1 MQGSYAKDVQVMHGD
16 KTWISMADNNVWEPG
31 VWVGS
36 SMRVVLIAT
45 IFLALLSQALADWT
59 STLIDIKYDGKQAV
73 IFSAELNL
81 SNGNPYTRDFG
92 ERGMFGKLV
101 TGETVAKNIDEYI
114 DDADRI
120 FAEAKRL
127 IFGPWENGGKTEL
140 SFYKAVGGKQLDL
153 DTGKWV
159 KSKGGDAI
167 RLRHTTEYMGKIR
180 YAYILTDSI
189 TLWKRGD

>member
-1 MQGSYAKDVQVMHGD
+1 MLMAIPFQSLATQSDIVEN
-16 KTWISMADNNVWEPG
+16 IS
-31 VWVGS
+31 
-36 SMRVVLIAT
+36 L
-45 IFLALLSQALADWT
+45 
-59 STLIDIKYDGKQAV
+59 DGLQSV

-81 SNGNPYTRDFG
+81 SNGDPYTRDFG

-101 TGETVAKNIDEYI
+101 IGEQVAKNIDEYI
-114 DDADRI
+114 DDVDRI

-127 IFGPWENGGKTEL
+127 IFGPWQNGGKTEL

-167 RLRHTTEYMGKIR
+167 RLRHTSEYMGKIR
-180 YAYILTDSI
+180 YAYILTDSL

>member
-1 MQGSYAKDVQVMHGD
+1 MIKGVLCLVFILITLRGVVDASQIEIIDE
-16 KTWISMADNNVWEPG
+16 IRLNVPNSI
-31 VWVGS
+31 V
-36 SMRVVLIAT
+36 
-45 IFLALLSQALADWT
+45 
-59 STLIDIKYDGKQAV
+59 
-73 IFSAELNL
+73 FSAELNI

-101 TGETVAKNIDEYI
+101 TGETVVKNIDEYMG
-114 DDADRI
+114 DAYRI

-127 IFGPWENGGKTEL
+127 MFGPWKNGGKTEL
-140 SFYKAVGGKQLDL
+140 SFYKVSGGKQLDL

-167 RLRHTTEYMGKIR
+167 RLRHTSEYMGKIR
-180 YAYILTDSI
+180 YAYILTDSL

>member
-1 MQGSYAKDVQVMHGD
+1 MKRFLI
-16 KTWISMADNNVWEPG
+16 IS
-31 VWVGS
+31 
-36 SMRVVLIAT
+36 
-45 IFLALLSQALADWT
+45 IFLALLSPVLADEAGA
-59 STLIDIKYDGKQAV
+59 INDINYDGKQAV

-81 SNGNPYTRDFG
+81 SNGNPYTRVFG

-101 TGETVAKNIDEYI
+101 TGETVEKNIDEYI
-114 DDADRI
+114 DDADSI

-140 SFYKAVGGKQLDL
+140 SFYTAKGGKQLDL

-167 RLRHTTEYMGKIR
+167 RLRHTSEYMGKIR
-180 YAYILTDSI
+180 YAYILVDSL
-189 TLWKRGD
+189 TLWKRGE

>member
-1 MQGSYAKDVQVMHGD
+1 MDSHRTIIRVIFCLVFILITLHAIAYASQIEIIDEIGL
-16 KTWISMADNNVWEPG
+16 NPLN
-31 VWVGS
+31 
-36 SMRVVLIAT
+36 LI
-45 IFLALLSQALADWT
+45 
-59 STLIDIKYDGKQAV
+59 V
-73 IFSAELNL
+73 FSAELNI
-81 SNGNPYTRDFG
+81 SNGSPYTRDFG

-114 DDADRI
+114 GDADRI

-127 IFGPWENGGKTEL
+127 IFGPWKNGGKTEL

-167 RLRHTTEYMGKIR
+167 RLRHTSEYMGKIR
-180 YAYILTDSI
+180 YAYILTDSL
-189 TLWKRGD
+189 TLWRRGD

>member
-1 MQGSYAKDVQVMHGD
+1 MI
-16 KTWISMADNNVWEPG
+16 TG
-31 VWVGS
+31 VLCLVFI
-36 SMRVVLIAT
+36 LITLHAV
-45 IFLALLSQALADWT
+45 ANASQIEI
-59 STLIDIKYDGKQAV
+59 IDEIRLNPLNSIV
-73 IFSAELNL
+73 FSAELNI

-101 TGETVAKNIDEYI
+101 TGETVAKNINEYI
-114 DDADRI
+114 GDADSI

-127 IFGPWENGGKTEL
+127 IVGPWQNGGKTEL

-180 YAYILTDSI
+180 YAYILTDSL
-189 TLWKRGD
+189 TLWKRGE

>member
-1 MQGSYAKDVQVMHGD
+1 
-16 KTWISMADNNVWEPG
+16 
-31 VWVGS
+31 
-36 SMRVVLIAT
+36 MRMVLIAT
-45 IFLALLSQALADWT
+45 IFLTLLSQVLADGS
-59 STLIDIKYDGKQAV
+59 STLIDINYGSKQSV

-127 IFGPWENGGKTEL
+127 IFGPWQNGGKTEL
-140 SFYKAVGGKQLDL
+140 SFYKVSGGKQLDL

-167 RLRHTTEYMGKIR
+167 RLRHTSEYMGKIR
-180 YAYILTDSI
+180 YAYILTDSL

>member
-1 MQGSYAKDVQVMHGD
+1 MK
-16 KTWISMADNNVWEPG
+16 
-31 VWVGS
+31 
-36 SMRVVLIAT
+36 RFLIIA
-45 IFLALLSQALADWT
+45 IFLALLSPVLAKGSGT
-59 STLIDIKYDGKQAV
+59 VNDINYDGKQAV

-92 ERGMFGKLV
+92 ERGMFGRLV
-101 TGETVAKNIDEYI
+101 IGEQVARNIDEFI
-114 DDADRI
+114 DDADSI

-127 IFGPWENGGKTEL
+127 MVGPWKNGGKTEL

-159 KSKGGDAI
+159 KSQGGDAI

-180 YAYILTDSI
+180 YAYILTDSL

>member
-1 MQGSYAKDVQVMHGD
+1 
-16 KTWISMADNNVWEPG
+16 
-31 VWVGS
+31 
-36 SMRVVLIAT
+36 MRMVLIAT
-45 IFLALLSQALADWT
+45 IFLVLLSQVLADGA
-59 STLIDIKYDGKQAV
+59 STLIDINYDSKQSV

-101 TGETVAKNIDEYI
+101 TGERVANNIDEYI
-114 DDADRI
+114 DDADSI

-127 IFGPWENGGKTEL
+127 MVGPWQNGGKTEL
-140 SFYKAVGGKQLDL
+140 SFYKVSGGKQLDL

-159 KSKGGDAI
+159 RSKGGDAI
-167 RLRHTTEYMGKIR
+167 RLRHTSEYMGKIR
-180 YAYILTDSI
+180 YAYILTDSL

>member
-1 MQGSYAKDVQVMHGD
+1 MDRYKAM
-16 KTWISMADNNVWEPG
+16 IRG
-31 VWVGS
+31 VLCL
-36 SMRVVLIAT
+36 VLIS
-45 IFLALLSQALADWT
+45 I
-59 STLIDIKYDGKQAV
+59 TLQAV
-73 IFSAELNL
+73 ADAPQIEIIDEIRLNPLNSIVFSAELNI

-101 TGETVAKNIDEYI
+101 TGETVAKNINEYI
-114 DDADRI
+114 GDADRI

-127 IFGPWENGGKTEL
+127 MFGPWENGGKTEL

-180 YAYILTDSI
+180 YAYILTDSL
-189 TLWKRGD
+189 TLWKRGE

>member
-1 MQGSYAKDVQVMHGD
+1 MQGKAIVDRYRTIIRVILCLVV
-16 KTWISMADNNVWEPG
+16 ISVTAQSVADAPG
-31 VWVGS
+31 ISVIDAI
-36 SMRVVLIAT
+36 R
-45 IFLALLSQALADWT
+45 LSTNQ
-59 STLIDIKYDGKQAV
+59 SIV
-73 IFSAELNL
+73 FSAELNL

-101 TGETVAKNIDEYI
+101 IGEQVVRNIDEFI
-114 DDADRI
+114 DDADSI

-127 IFGPWENGGKTEL
+127 MVGPWENGGKTEL

-180 YAYILTDSI
+180 YAYILTDSL
-189 TLWKRGD
+189 TLWRRGD

>member
-1 MQGSYAKDVQVMHGD
+1 MK
-16 KTWISMADNNVWEPG
+16 WFLIIS
-31 VWVGS
+31 
-36 SMRVVLIAT
+36 
-45 IFLALLSQALADWT
+45 IFLALLSPVLADEA
-59 STLIDIKYDGKQAV
+59 STLNDINYDGKQAV
-73 IFSAELNL
+73 IFSAELNI
-81 SNGNPYTRDFG
+81 SNGNPYTRNFG

-114 DDADRI
+114 DDADSI
-120 FAEAKRL
+120 FVEAKRL

-180 YAYILTDSI
+180 YAYILTDSL
-189 TLWKRGD
+189 TLWKRGE

>member
-1 MQGSYAKDVQVMHGD
+1 MKRFLIIIALMSISYPAF
-16 KTWISMADNNVWEPG
+16 ADG
-31 VWVGS
+31 YC
-36 SMRVVLIAT
+36 VLN
-45 IFLALLSQALADWT
+45 
-59 STLIDIKYDGKQAV
+59 DIHFDGKQAV
-73 IFSAELNL
+73 VFSAELNL

-92 ERGMFGKLV
+92 ERGMFGRLV
-101 TGETVAKNIDEYI
+101 IGEQVARNIDEFI
-114 DDADRI
+114 DDADTI

-127 IFGPWENGGKTEL
+127 MVGPWKNGGNTEL

-167 RLRHTTEYMGKIR
+167 RLRHTSEYMGKIR
-180 YAYILTDSI
+180 YAYILTDSL

>member
-1 MQGSYAKDVQVMHGD
+1 MK
-16 KTWISMADNNVWEPG
+16 
-31 VWVGS
+31 
-36 SMRVVLIAT
+36 RFLIIA
-45 IFLALLSQALADWT
+45 IFLALLSPALAKG
-59 STLIDIKYDGKQAV
+59 SGAVNDINYDGKQAV

-92 ERGMFGKLV
+92 ERGMFGRLV
-101 TGETVAKNIDEYI
+101 IGEQVARNIDEFI
-114 DDADRI
+114 DDAGSI

-127 IFGPWENGGKTEL
+127 MFGPWQNGGKTEL
-140 SFYKAVGGKQLDL
+140 SFYKAKGGKQLDL

-167 RLRHTTEYMGKIR
+167 RLRHTSEYMGKIR
-180 YAYILTDSI
+180 YAYILTDSL

>member
-1 MQGSYAKDVQVMHGD
+1 MDRYKAM
-16 KTWISMADNNVWEPG
+16 IRG
-31 VWVGS
+31 VLCL
-36 SMRVVLIAT
+36 VLIS
-45 IFLALLSQALADWT
+45 I
-59 STLIDIKYDGKQAV
+59 TLQAV
-73 IFSAELNL
+73 ADAPQIEIIDEIRLNPLNSIVFSAELNI

-92 ERGMFGKLV
+92 ERGMYGKLV
-101 TGETVAKNIDEYI
+101 TGETVAKNINEYI
-114 DDADRI
+114 GDADSI

-127 IFGPWENGGKTEL
+127 MFGPWENGGKTEL

-180 YAYILTDSI
+180 YAYILTDSL

>member
-1 MQGSYAKDVQVMHGD
+1 MK
-16 KTWISMADNNVWEPG
+16 
-31 VWVGS
+31 
-36 SMRVVLIAT
+36 RFLVLT
-45 IFLALLSQALADWT
+45 IFLALLSPVLADEAG
-59 STLIDIKYDGKQAV
+59 TLNDINCGGKQAV

-92 ERGMFGKLV
+92 ERGMFGRLV
-101 TGETVAKNIDEYI
+101 IGEQVARNIDEFI
-114 DDADRI
+114 DDADSI

-127 IFGPWENGGKTEL
+127 MFGPWENGGKTEL
-140 SFYKAVGGKQLDL
+140 SFYKANGGKQLDL

-167 RLRHTTEYMGKIR
+167 RLRHTSEYMGKIR
-180 YAYILTDSI
+180 YAYILTDSL

>member
-1 MQGSYAKDVQVMHGD
+1 MDRHR
-16 KTWISMADNNVWEPG
+16 TII
-31 VWVGS
+31 
-36 SMRVVLIAT
+36 RVIFCLVFILITLHAV
-45 IFLALLSQALADWT
+45 ANASQIEI
-59 STLIDIKYDGKQAV
+59 IDEIRLNPLNSIV
-73 IFSAELNL
+73 FSAELNI

-101 TGETVAKNIDEYI
+101 TGETVAKNINEYI
-114 DDADRI
+114 GDADRI

-127 IFGPWENGGKTEL
+127 MFGPWENGGKTEL

-167 RLRHTTEYMGKIR
+167 RLRHTSEYMGKIR
-180 YAYILTDSI
+180 YAYILTDSL

>member
-1 MQGSYAKDVQVMHGD
+1 M
-16 KTWISMADNNVWEPG
+16 DNPVKH
-31 VWVGS
+31 
-36 SMRVVLIAT
+36 VLILT
-45 IFLALLSQALADWT
+45 IFLALLSPALADK
-59 STLIDIKYDGKQAV
+59 SIALNDINYGSKQSV

-101 TGETVAKNIDEYI
+101 TGETISKNIDGYI

-140 SFYKAVGGKQLDL
+140 SFYKAKGGKQLDL

-167 RLRHTTEYMGKIR
+167 RLRHTSEYMGKIR
-180 YAYILTDSI
+180 YAYILTDSL

>member
-1 MQGSYAKDVQVMHGD
+1 M
-16 KTWISMADNNVWEPG
+16 I
-31 VWVGS
+31 
-36 SMRVVLIAT
+36 RVILS
-45 IFLALLSQALADWT
+45 ALLIFMSVFSGSVAEAPKGNIESLT
-59 STLIDIKYDGKQAV
+59 ILSKKQSI

-101 TGETVAKNIDEYI
+101 TGETVARNIDEYI

-140 SFYKAVGGKQLDL
+140 SFYKVSGGKQLDL

-167 RLRHTTEYMGKIR
+167 RLRHTSEYMGKIR
-180 YAYILTDSI
+180 YAYILVDSL
-189 TLWKRGD
+189 TLWRRGD

>member
-1 MQGSYAKDVQVMHGD
+1 MIGEVLRIIVLLFSML
-16 KTWISMADNNVWEPG
+16 ISFPVLAEP
-31 VWVGS
+31 VN
-36 SMRVVLIAT
+36 
-45 IFLALLSQALADWT
+45 IFENINL
-59 STLIDIKYDGKQAV
+59 DGKQAV

-92 ERGMFGKLV
+92 ERGMFSRLV
-101 TGETVAKNIDEYI
+101 IGEQVAKNIDEFI
-114 DDADRI
+114 DDADSI

-127 IFGPWENGGKTEL
+127 MVGPWKNGGKTEL

-167 RLRHTTEYMGKIR
+167 RLRHTSEYMGKIR
-180 YAYILTDSI
+180 YAYILTDSL

>member
-1 MQGSYAKDVQVMHGD
+1 MFARRTLLFIFIVAFIIPAPS
-16 KTWISMADNNVWEPG
+16 
-31 VWVGS
+31 
-36 SMRVVLIAT
+36 IAEQIDT
-45 IFLALLSQALADWT
+45 IESVNLS
-59 STLIDIKYDGKQAV
+59 GKQAI

-101 TGETVAKNIDEYI
+101 AGENVAKNINEYI
-114 DDADRI
+114 DDADSI

-127 IFGPWENGGKTEL
+127 IFGPWQNDGKTEL
-140 SFYKAVGGKQLDL
+140 SFYKAVGGKQLDI

-159 KSKGGDAI
+159 KSQGGDAI

-180 YAYILTDSI
+180 YAYILTDSL

>member
-1 MQGSYAKDVQVMHGD
+1 MDRHR
-16 KTWISMADNNVWEPG
+16 TII
-31 VWVGS
+31 
-36 SMRVVLIAT
+36 RVIFCLVFILITLHAV
-45 IFLALLSQALADWT
+45 ANASQIEI
-59 STLIDIKYDGKQAV
+59 IDEIRLNPLNSIV
-73 IFSAELNL
+73 FSAELNI

-101 TGETVAKNIDEYI
+101 TGETVAKNINEYI
-114 DDADRI
+114 GDADSI

-127 IFGPWENGGKTEL
+127 IVGPWQNGGKTEL

-180 YAYILTDSI
+180 YAYILTDSL
-189 TLWKRGD
+189 TLWKRGE

>member
-1 MQGSYAKDVQVMHGD
+1 MKRFLI
-16 KTWISMADNNVWEPG
+16 IS
-31 VWVGS
+31 
-36 SMRVVLIAT
+36 
-45 IFLALLSQALADWT
+45 IFLALLSPVLADEAGA
-59 STLIDIKYDGKQAV
+59 LNDIDYDGKQAV

-81 SNGNPYTRDFG
+81 SNGNPYTRNFG
-92 ERGMFGKLV
+92 ERGMFGRLV
-101 TGETVAKNIDEYI
+101 IGEQVAKNIDEFI

-127 IFGPWENGGKTEL
+127 MFGPWENGGKTEL
-140 SFYKAVGGKQLDL
+140 SFYKVSGGKQLDL

-180 YAYILTDSI
+180 YAYILTDSL
-189 TLWKRGD
+189 TLWRRGD

>member
-1 MQGSYAKDVQVMHGD
+1 
-16 KTWISMADNNVWEPG
+16 
-31 VWVGS
+31 
-36 SMRVVLIAT
+36 MRMVLIAT
-45 IFLALLSQALADWT
+45 IFLALLSQVLADGT
-59 STLIDIKYDGKQAV
+59 STLIDINYDSKQAI

-101 TGETVAKNIDEYI
+101 TGERIVNNIDEYI
-114 DDADRI
+114 DDADSI

-127 IFGPWENGGKTEL
+127 IFGPWQNGGKTEL
-140 SFYKAVGGKQLDL
+140 SFYKAVGGTQLDL

-167 RLRHTTEYMGKIR
+167 RLRHTSEYMGKIR
-180 YAYILTDSI
+180 YAYILTDSL
-189 TLWKRGD
+189 TLWRRGD

>member
-1 MQGSYAKDVQVMHGD
+1 
-16 KTWISMADNNVWEPG
+16 
-31 VWVGS
+31 
-36 SMRVVLIAT
+36 MRMVLIAT
-45 IFLALLSQALADWT
+45 IFLTLLSQVLADGS
-59 STLIDIKYDGKQAV
+59 STLIDINYGSKQSV

-101 TGETVAKNIDEYI
+101 TGETVTKNIDEYI

-127 IFGPWENGGKTEL
+127 IFGPWQNGGKTEL

-167 RLRHTTEYMGKIR
+167 RLRHTSEYMGKIR
-180 YAYILTDSI
+180 YAYILTDSL

>member
-1 MQGSYAKDVQVMHGD
+1 
-16 KTWISMADNNVWEPG
+16 
-31 VWVGS
+31 
-36 SMRVVLIAT
+36 MRMVLIAT
-45 IFLALLSQALADWT
+45 IFLTLLSQVLADGS
-59 STLIDIKYDGKQAV
+59 STLIDINYGSKQSV

-101 TGETVAKNIDEYI
+101 TGETVTKNIDEYI

-127 IFGPWENGGKTEL
+127 IFGPWQNGGKTEL
-140 SFYKAVGGKQLDL
+140 SFYKVSGGKQLDL

-167 RLRHTTEYMGKIR
+167 RLRHTSEYMGKIR
-180 YAYILTDSI
+180 YAYILTDSL

>member
-1 MQGSYAKDVQVMHGD
+1 MK
-16 KTWISMADNNVWEPG
+16 
-31 VWVGS
+31 
-36 SMRVVLIAT
+36 RFLVLT
-45 IFLALLSQALADWT
+45 IFLALLSPVLADEAG
-59 STLIDIKYDGKQAV
+59 TLNGINYDGKQAV

-81 SNGNPYTRDFG
+81 SNGSPYTRDFG
-92 ERGMFGKLV
+92 ERGMFGRLV
-101 TGETVAKNIDEYI
+101 IGEQVAKNIDEFI

-127 IFGPWENGGKTEL
+127 IFGPWQNGGKTEL
-140 SFYKAVGGKQLDL
+140 SFYKAKGGKQLDL

-167 RLRHTTEYMGKIR
+167 RLRHTSEYMGKIR
-180 YAYILTDSI
+180 YAYILTDSL

>member
-1 MQGSYAKDVQVMHGD
+1 
-16 KTWISMADNNVWEPG
+16 
-31 VWVGS
+31 
-36 SMRVVLIAT
+36 MRIVLIAT
-45 IFLALLSQALADWT
+45 IFLVLLSQVLADGT
-59 STLIDIKYDGKQAV
+59 STLIDINYDSKQAI

-101 TGETVAKNIDEYI
+101 TGETVTKNIDEYI

-120 FAEAKRL
+120 CAEAKRL
-127 IFGPWENGGKTEL
+127 IFGPWQNGGKTEL
-140 SFYKAVGGKQLDL
+140 SFYKASGGKQLDL

-180 YAYILTDSI
+180 YAYILTDSL

>member
-1 MQGSYAKDVQVMHGD
+1 MQGKAIVDRHR
-16 KTWISMADNNVWEPG
+16 TII
-31 VWVGS
+31 
-36 SMRVVLIAT
+36 RVIFCLVFILITLHAV
-45 IFLALLSQALADWT
+45 ANASQIEI
-59 STLIDIKYDGKQAV
+59 IDEIRLNPLNSIV
-73 IFSAELNL
+73 FSAELNI

-101 TGETVAKNIDEYI
+101 TGETVAKNINEYI
-114 DDADRI
+114 GDADSI

-127 IFGPWENGGKTEL
+127 MFGPWENGGKTEL

-153 DTGKWV
+153 ETGKWV

-180 YAYILTDSI
+180 YAYILTDSL

>member
-1 MQGSYAKDVQVMHGD
+1 MDRNKAMI
-16 KTWISMADNNVWEPG
+16 TG
-31 VWVGS
+31 VLCLVFI
-36 SMRVVLIAT
+36 LITLHAV
-45 IFLALLSQALADWT
+45 ANASQIEI
-59 STLIDIKYDGKQAV
+59 IDEIRLNPLNSIV
-73 IFSAELNL
+73 FSAELNI

-101 TGETVAKNIDEYI
+101 TGETVAKNINEYI
-114 DDADRI
+114 GDADSI

-127 IFGPWENGGKTEL
+127 IVGPWQNGGKTEL

-180 YAYILTDSI
+180 YAYILTDSL
-189 TLWKRGD
+189 TLWKRGE